1 MRSRIAVILKP
12 SIAKRKV
19 SLTVGIAVGKDIVPQ
34 LSFGDIR
41 AVKIK
46 DKGSLTKF
54 DESSRNSTENAIIL
68 GMNYLLLYGASAI
81 M

>member
-1 MRSRIAVILKP
+1 MIAVILKP

-19 SLTVGIAVGKDIVPQ
+19 SLAVGIPVGKNIVPQ

-46 DKGSLTKF
+46 NKGSLTKF
-54 DESSRNSTENAIIL
+54 DKSSRNSTENVIIL
-68 GMNYLLLYGASAI
+68 GMNYLLFNGEGVI
-81 M
+81 I